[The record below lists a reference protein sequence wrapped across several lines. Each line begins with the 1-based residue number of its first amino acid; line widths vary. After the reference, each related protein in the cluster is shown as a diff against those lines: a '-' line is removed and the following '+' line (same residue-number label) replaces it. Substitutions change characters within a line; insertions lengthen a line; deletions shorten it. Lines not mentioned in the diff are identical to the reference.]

1 MPVGM
6 RRENGMSGTGL
17 SVTGCL
23 AEISERLTDAAA
35 IAKAAVTCA
44 ESGSEREAVRI
55 AMDLDELVHEV
66 STLHGAMLL
75 MSRMARD
82 ASTAGSAPA

>member
-1 MPVGM
+1 
-6 RRENGMSGTGL
+6 MSGAGL
-17 SVTGCL
+17 SIGECL
-23 AEISERLTDAAA
+23 SEISTRLTNAAA

-66 STLHGAMLL
+66 ATLHGAMCL

-82 ASTAGSAPA
+82 GDRLTLG

>member
-1 MPVGM
+1 
-6 RRENGMSGTGL
+6 MSAAGL
-17 SVTGCL
+17 SNKACL
-23 AEISERLTDAAA
+23 AEISGRLTDAAA

-66 STLHGAMLL
+66 STLHGAMCLIG
-75 MSRMARD
+75 RMTRNAEP
-82 ASTAGSAPA
+82 AAPT